1 MLPPMSILSLVVS
14 FPVLNE
20 VNQTVPKFLNKT
32 LEFMA
37 AFCEVEDREAL
48 D

>member
-14 FPVLNE
+14 FSVLNE
-20 VNQTVPKFLNKT
+20 VNQAVLEFVNKP

>member
-1 MLPPMSILSLVVS
+1 MLPPMSILSLVVFFS
-14 FPVLNE
+14 VLNE
-20 VNQTVPKFLNKT
+20 VNQTVLKFQNKP

-37 AFCEVEDREAL
+37 DYCDIEDRKVL